1 MVFARN
7 LAGSMKLKE
16 GFQIPWMLFVDSN

>member
-1 MVFARN
+1 VFARN